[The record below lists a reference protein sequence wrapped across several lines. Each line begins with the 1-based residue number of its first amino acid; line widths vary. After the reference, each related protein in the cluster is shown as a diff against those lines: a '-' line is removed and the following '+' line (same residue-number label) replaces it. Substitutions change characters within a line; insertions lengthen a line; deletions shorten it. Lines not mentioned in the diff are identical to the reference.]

1 MSHNND
7 IVLIDSSSDEDEVQ
21 QNAKRFKPDPEL
33 NTYSNNKS
41 NNGKFSIAP
50 FQEVSS
56 SSSSSENEDEDEDTY
71 GDSIQHPIMLVD
83 SDNTPRASQN
93 GGDDDDGDDD
103 GDDSEGLTRTSN
115 RAPLA
120 SEITLEH
127 EPIYISS
134 GDSDNDEYDSS
145 SSDDLEPNFDFEDVP
160 PEVVAETRKY
170 LKAHG
175 NIKFLE
181 KYLPTAAS
189 VEHIVRLIL
198 RLGFVP
204 KNLPTPDSSNIM
216 EYIRIL
222 NHAMLKVKSIR
233 NRREDV
239 TTLDDALELIAKS
252 NKILVITGAGIST
265 SLGIPDFR
273 SSKGFYSMVQH
284 LGLSDPQEVFDLELF
299 HIDPSL
305 FYSIAHM
312 ILPPE
317 KMFSPMHS
325 FIRVLQD
332 HGKLLRNYTQNIDNL
347 ESYAGISKEK
357 LVQCHGSFATA
368 SCVTCGY
375 RINGEDIFDKIRAK
389 EIPLCQQCTKH
400 KTDILKRDE
409 DYYFADSYGVFKP
422 DITFFGEA
430 LPSNFHDHIREDIL
444 ECDLL
449 ICAGTSLKVAPVS
462 DIVDKVPEK
471 IPQILIN
478 KDLITHCNFDVSL
491 LGYCDEV
498 VSYVADKLGVEWD
511 LPHKD
516 YNSIR
521 GENGQN
527 LEVELLDTTL
537 REYHIFD
544 KSKVAEEPDKEEVKE
559 VAPEKETDGSDVQ
572 LVSGEIT
579 IENTPIADENVP
591 SNGLRENTP
600 FL

>member
-1 MSHNND
+1 
-7 IVLIDSSSDEDEVQ
+7 
-21 QNAKRFKPDPEL
+21 
-33 NTYSNNKS
+33 
-41 NNGKFSIAP
+41 
-50 FQEVSS
+50 
-56 SSSSSENEDEDEDTY
+56 
-71 GDSIQHPIMLVD
+71 MLVD
-83 SDNTPRASQN
+83 SNNTPRESQN

-120 SEITLEH
+120 SEITQEH

-312 ILPPE
+312 ILPQKKCSAPCIHLSE
-317 KMFSPMHS
+317 C
-325 FIRVLQD
+325 
-332 HGKLLRNYTQNIDNL
+332 Y
-347 ESYAGISKEK
+347 
-357 LVQCHGSFATA
+357 
-368 SCVTCGY
+368 
-375 RINGEDIFDKIRAK
+375 KIM
-389 EIPLCQQCTKH
+389 
-400 KTDILKRDE
+400 
-409 DYYFADSYGVFKP
+409 
-422 DITFFGEA
+422 
-430 LPSNFHDHIREDIL
+430 
-444 ECDLL
+444 
-449 ICAGTSLKVAPVS
+449 
-462 DIVDKVPEK
+462 
-471 IPQILIN
+471 
-478 KDLITHCNFDVSL
+478 
-491 LGYCDEV
+491 
-498 VSYVADKLGVEWD
+498 VSYCEIIPRILTIWKVM
-511 LPHKD
+511 
-516 YNSIR
+516 
-521 GENGQN
+521 Q
-527 LEVELLDTTL
+527 EL
-537 REYHIFD
+537 
-544 KSKVAEEPDKEEVKE
+544 VKR
-559 VAPEKETDGSDVQ
+559 
-572 LVSGEIT
+572 
-579 IENTPIADENVP
+579 N
-591 SNGLRENTP
+591 
-600 FL
+600 